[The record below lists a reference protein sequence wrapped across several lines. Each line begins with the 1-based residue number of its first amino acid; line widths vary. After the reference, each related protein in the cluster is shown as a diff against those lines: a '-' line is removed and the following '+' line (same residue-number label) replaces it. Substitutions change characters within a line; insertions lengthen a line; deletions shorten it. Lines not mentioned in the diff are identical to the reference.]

1 MAENGVNDVKI
12 AGDGTVGGGNFGD
25 VVING
30 AGKITGDVTCTNF
43 KINGAGTA
51 EGNVA
56 AANTIVNGSGNF
68 SGKLETKEMSIN
80 GDATVQ
86 LGLGVGSLKVK
97 GRLTVGGVAAHDID
111 VRGEI
116 RSGVN
121 IEADSLTGEG
131 AFRAEGL
138 VNVGS
143 IDFKLHGNS
152 SAIEIGGERIS
163 IVLGRNFVGASL
175 LSLFGEKR
183 LTADSIEADEVVL
196 ENTTAKV
203 VRGGNVS
210 IGTGCV
216 IDVVEYSGTLNQMPD
231 ARIGEARQ
239 VAAR

>member
-1 MAENGVNDVKI
+1 MAENGVNDLKI
-12 AGDGTVGGGNFGD
+12 AGDGTVGGGHFGD
-25 VVING
+25 VIING
-30 AGKITGDVTCTNF
+30 AGKVTGDVTCTNF
-43 KINGAGTA
+43 KINGAGSA
-51 EGNVA
+51 EGNVSA
-56 AANTIVNGSGNF
+56 TNVLVNGTGSF
-68 SGKLETKEMSIN
+68 SGKVETKEMNIN
-80 GDATVQ
+80 GDATIQ
-86 LGLGVGSLKVK
+86 QGLGVGSMKLK

-116 RSGVN
+116 RSGAN

-152 SAIEIGGERIS
+152 SATEIGGERVS

-210 IGTGCV
+210 IGSGCV
-216 IDVVEYSGTLNQMPD
+216 VDLVEYSGTLNQMPD
-231 ARIGEARQ
+231 ARVGEVRQ
-239 VAAR
+239 VSAG